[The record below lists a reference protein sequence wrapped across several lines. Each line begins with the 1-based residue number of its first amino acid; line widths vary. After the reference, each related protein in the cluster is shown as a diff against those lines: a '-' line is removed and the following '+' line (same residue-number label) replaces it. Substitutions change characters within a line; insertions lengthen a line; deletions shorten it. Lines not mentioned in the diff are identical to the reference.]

1 MKYKGIEIGTPTI
14 KKVEE
19 YISHERFGFNPQ
31 IAYDHL
37 KKELWQTKKGQHF
50 QYLEAALNAYNGAF
64 VLRQRK
70 NSGFVGSLF

>member
-14 KKVEE
+14 KMVEE
-19 YISHERFGFNPQ
+19 YISRERFGFHPQ

-37 KKELWQTKKGQHF
+37 KKELWQTKKGQPF
-50 QYLEAALNAYNGAF
+50 QSLEAALNAYNGAF

-70 NSGFVGSLF
+70 NSGFVDSLF